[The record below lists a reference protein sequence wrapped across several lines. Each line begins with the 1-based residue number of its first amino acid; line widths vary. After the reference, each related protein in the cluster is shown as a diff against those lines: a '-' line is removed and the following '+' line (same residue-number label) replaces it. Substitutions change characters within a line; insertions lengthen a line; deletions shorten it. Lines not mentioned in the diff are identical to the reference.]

1 MMAGVRYQVLGP
13 LDASTDAASV
23 SLGGPK
29 QRLVL
34 AVLLV
39 EADRVVSDD
48 RLVDELWTDEPPG
61 GARHAIQTYVSELR
75 RVLTD
80 EIVREGRGYRIVLDP
95 EFVDAHRFE
104 TLVAAARQ
112 RIVDAPASAAT
123 ILREALGLW
132 HGEPYGGVAESPLLR
147 SEIQRL
153 TEVRMDAVEDRLA
166 ADLEA
171 GRHAEVVPELG
182 ALSREHPYRER
193 LHALHMLALYRS
205 DRQAD
210 ALRAYHRARRWLLEE
225 MGIDPS
231 PDLQKLE
238 RQILTQDPELEPP
251 VSAQLLDRHTDEPSS
266 IRGFELR
273 EKIDERGSRT
283 TYRAYQASV
292 GREVA
297 LAMLQG
303 SFVQRT
309 EFMTAFD
316 LRARRLS
323 EMDHP
328 NLVPLLDWWREP
340 DGAFVIT
347 PWIQGGS
354 VRDAAQ
360 RAPWSVGQVLRLME
374 QVGGALQSA
383 HRQGLVHGALDASS
397 VLLDTERNA
406 LLGGFPFNPDP
417 AARDGP
423 PEVRRGEPATE
434 RSDIWALGG
443 VAVEALAGAIPNHEA
458 PVTTLG
464 KRRTDLDPNL
474 VAVLAQAT
482 SPLPADRHE
491 RVADLVRDL
500 RRAAGAD
507 VVAMSDT
514 DLRADRIRNP
524 YKGLHAFSDAD
535 ASDFFGRSA
544 LIDRLVQAVLDRRFV
559 VLAGPSGSGKSS
571 VIRAGLLPALRAGQL
586 TDARSWVLSDMF
598 PGAYPF
604 EELAAAL
611 LRVGIEDPR
620 QAGGDHGYG
629 PSRLSASLERV
640 LPPDTE
646 LLLFVDQ
653 LEELWSLTEDDLT
666 RRQFIGSLIEAS
678 RDAGARLRVVAAM
691 RTDFLDRALESPALA
706 EVVRDGLV
714 LVTPPTADELAQAIA
729 RPARAVG
736 LEFETGLVDTITRDV
751 LDQPGALPL
760 LQHAL
765 TELAARRDGRR
776 LTAARYRDS
785 GGVAGALGQR
795 AEEVYRNLPPAAQG
809 TARQV
814 FLRLVTVDEERDD
827 TRRRVLRSELGS
839 LSADRRVVDDV
850 LRRFGAH
857 RLLSFDRDPVTRGPT
872 VEVAH
877 EALFREW
884 PTLRAWIEARRED
897 LLRHRRLRA
906 AVAEWEASGRSKD
919 YLYSGARLE
928 EAEQWRAG
936 TDLGLSTPE
945 RELLAESRKHQDV
958 VTAAQRRRRRS
969 ALIGTSAAAAVA
981 LGLVLLSFVQLGR
994 AESGE
999 REALAR
1005 ALAADSRAQ
1014 QDIDQDLALLL
1025 AMRAVDVSSD
1035 GNRDPVPETVAA
1047 LRSALVGHRTLASAD
1062 AGGFFIGFAT
1072 RDAVISAG
1080 PPRGQPV
1087 LWNSQTGETLRQ
1099 VEAQGQDPL
1108 GSAVS
1113 ADGRYAVETYRDAP
1127 AVIWELPTGRV
1138 VARAGDEDHFLVD
1151 PALSADGSLLAVGSV
1166 DREGD
1171 RLDALRL
1178 YHAPGGRLISS
1189 FETSGY
1195 GSLAFGPDGA
1205 LAVADEAP
1213 GQVLVH
1219 DTETWEVIARF
1230 GEPREGE
1237 PPWIQSITFS
1247 PDFERLAIYAYEP
1260 SRIEI
1265 YDVGSQELLRTINVG
1280 AQPNL
1285 ACFAH
1290 DGAWIVAAAAD
1301 ELVHVWDV
1309 ASGAQIMTLPGNDH
1323 LGGLACAPDGRRIA
1337 VSGPGGYGRIFD
1349 IGADA
1354 SRGVST
1360 FATDP
1365 PGDGEWLPDGS
1376 LLVGHDGG
1384 ILRRYTLDGTVLAER
1399 DGLAPGP
1406 AIAPAVAEDGTLVAA
1421 VLEGGGSAPDIGLLD
1436 AGSLATLRVIEQAG
1450 LPLAFSPDGARL
1462 LTRDSEG
1469 AAIYEVASG
1478 TRLASLRPPAGAAG
1492 IPPASGAFLPD
1503 GDHVVVP
1510 AGNRSEAWIYEIAS
1524 GRDVGSLCSTE
1535 AGNRVAV
1542 DPAGELLYIG
1552 DRAGGVETWRIDQI
1566 LGARSDAEPGC
1577 GRDGPN
1583 ASDQARVD
1591 RWEAPSPGGMRLS
1604 SDGRWLAGTGGFD
1617 GDFGV
1622 WDIASR
1628 RAVLHLQHDGIVYI
1642 YGFSPDN
1649 RRVAIG
1655 LFDPRGSLHA
1665 VRVYSLDPAEL
1676 MQIARDRVTRELTP
1690 EECAAFLRTRCQSR

>member
-1 MMAGVRYQVLGP
+1 MRYQILGP
-13 LDASTDAASV
+13 LDAFTDGAPV

-34 AVLLV
+34 AVLLI

-48 RLVDELWTDEPPG
+48 RLVDELWTDEPPD

-80 EIVREGRGYRIVLDP
+80 EIVREGRGYRIVLDR
-95 EFVDAHRFE
+95 ELVDAHRFE

-112 RIVDAPASAAT
+112 RTTDAPASAAT
-123 ILREALGLW
+123 ILREALSLW

-153 TEVRMDAVEDRLA
+153 SELRLDAVEDRLA
-166 ADLEA
+166 AELEA

-210 ALRAYHRARRWLLEE
+210 ALRAYHRARRWLAEE

-231 PDLQKLE
+231 PGLQALE
-238 RQILTQDPELEPP
+238 RQILTQNPALAPPVPAQVLEPHAEGSP
-251 VSAQLLDRHTDEPSS
+251 HSV
-266 IRGFELR
+266 RGFELR
-273 EKIDERGSRT
+273 DKIDERPPRT

-292 GREVA
+292 GREVS
-297 LAMLQG
+297 LTMLRG
-303 SFVQRT
+303 SFVQRP

-316 LRARRLS
+316 LRARRVS
-323 EMDHP
+323 ELDHP
-328 NLVPLLDWWREP
+328 NLVPLLDWWRDP

-347 PWIQGGS
+347 PWIRGGS

-360 RAPWSVGQVLRLME
+360 RAPWSVGQVLRLVE

-383 HRQGLVHGALDASS
+383 HRQGLVHGALDASC

-406 LLGGFPFNPDP
+406 LLGGFPFDPDP
-417 AARDGP
+417 TVRDGP
-423 PEVRRGEPATE
+423 PEGRRGESATE
-434 RSDIWALGG
+434 RSDIWGLGG
-443 VAVEALAGAIPNHEA
+443 IAVEALAGAIPNHEA
-458 PVTTLG
+458 PAMTLG
-464 KRRTDLDPNL
+464 KRRTDLDPDL

-482 SPLPADRHE
+482 SPMPADRQE

-507 VVAMSDT
+507 VVAMSDA
-514 DLRADRIRNP
+514 DFRADRIRNP
-524 YKGLHAFSDAD
+524 YKGLHAFSEAD

-544 LIDRLVQAVLDRRFV
+544 LIDRLMQAVLERRLV

-571 VIRAGLLPALRAGQL
+571 VIRAGLLPALRAGHL
-586 TDARSWVLSDMF
+586 ADARSWVLSDMF

-620 QAGGDHGYG
+620 GAGGDPGDG
-629 PSRLSASLERV
+629 PSWLATRLNRV
-640 LPPDTE
+640 LPKDSE

-653 LEELWSLTEDDLT
+653 FEELWSVTEDDAT
-666 RRQFIGSLIEAS
+666 RRQFIASLVEAS
-678 RDAGARLRVVAAM
+678 HDAGSRLRVVAAM
-691 RTDFLDRALESPALA
+691 RADFLDRALESPALG
-706 EVVRDGLV
+706 EVMRDGLV

-729 RPARAVG
+729 RPSRTVG
-736 LEFETGLVDTITRDV
+736 LEFESGLVDTITRDV

-765 TELAARRDGRR
+765 TELFARRDGRR

-795 AEEVYRNLPPAAQG
+795 AEEVYRNLPPGAQG

-814 FLRLVTVDEERDD
+814 FLRLVTVDEEHDD
-827 TRRRVLRSELGS
+827 TRRRILRSELGS
-839 LSADRRVVDDV
+839 LSADRRAVDEV
-850 LRRFGAH
+850 LRQFGAH

-884 PTLRAWIEARRED
+884 PTLRTWIETRRED
-897 LLRHRRLRA
+897 LIRHRRMRA
-906 AVAEWEASGRSKD
+906 EVTEWEASGRSTD
-919 YLYSGARLE
+919 YLFSGARLE
-928 EAEQWRAG
+928 EAEQWQAG
-936 TDLGLSTPE
+936 TDLGLSAQE
-945 RELLAESRKHQDV
+945 QELLAESRKHQDL
-958 VTAAQRRRRRS
+958 VTTAQRRRRRS
-969 ALIGTSAAAAVA
+969 VLIGTSAAAAVA
-981 LGLVLLSFVQLGR
+981 LGLALLAFLQLGR

-1025 AMRAVDVSSD
+1025 AMQAVDVSGD
-1035 GNRDPVPETVAA
+1035 GNGEPVPEAVAA
-1047 LRSALVGHRTLASAD
+1047 LRSALIAHRTLASAD

-1072 RDAVISAG
+1072 DDAVMSAG
-1080 PPRGQPV
+1080 RPRTQPV
-1087 LWNSQTGETLRQ
+1087 LWNAQTGETLGQ
-1099 VEAQGQDPL
+1099 LEAQGEEPI

-1127 AVIWELPTGRV
+1127 AVVWELPTGRV

-1171 RLDALRL
+1171 RLEELQL
-1178 YHAPGGRLISS
+1178 YHAPSGRLIRS
-1189 FETSGY
+1189 FEMSGY
-1195 GSLAFGPDGA
+1195 GSLAFGPGGA

-1213 GQVLVH
+1213 GQVLLH

-1237 PPWIQSITFS
+1237 PPWIQSVAFS
-1247 PDFERLAIYAYEP
+1247 ADFERLAIYAYEP
-1260 SRIEI
+1260 SRIEV
-1265 YDVGSQELLRTINVG
+1265 YDVGSEDLLRTINVG

-1285 ACFAH
+1285 ACFAN

-1301 ELVHVWDV
+1301 ELVRVWDV
-1309 ASGAQIMTLPGNDH
+1309 ASGEPVITLPGSDH

-1349 IGADA
+1349 LGVDA
-1354 SRGVST
+1354 GRGVST

-1365 PGDGEWLPDGS
+1365 PGDGQWLPDGS
-1376 LLVGHDGG
+1376 LLVAHDGG
-1384 ILRRYTLDGTVLAER
+1384 IVRRYTLDGTVLAER
-1399 DGLAPGP
+1399 DGLA
-1406 AIAPAVAEDGTLVAA
+1406 
-1421 VLEGGGSAPDIGLLD
+1421 IG
-1436 AGSLATLRVIEQAG
+1436 
-1450 LPLAFSPDGARL
+1450 
-1462 LTRDSEG
+1462 
-1469 AAIYEVASG
+1469 
-1478 TRLASLRPPAGAAG
+1478 
-1492 IPPASGAFLPD
+1492 
-1503 GDHVVVP
+1503 
-1510 AGNRSEAWIYEIAS
+1510 
-1524 GRDVGSLCSTE
+1524 
-1535 AGNRVAV
+1535 
-1542 DPAGELLYIG
+1542 
-1552 DRAGGVETWRIDQI
+1552 
-1566 LGARSDAEPGC
+1566 
-1577 GRDGPN
+1577 
-1583 ASDQARVD
+1583 
-1591 RWEAPSPGGMRLS
+1591 
-1604 SDGRWLAGTGGFD
+1604 
-1617 GDFGV
+1617 
-1622 WDIASR
+1622 
-1628 RAVLHLQHDGIVYI
+1628 
-1642 YGFSPDN
+1642 
-1649 RRVAIG
+1649 
-1655 LFDPRGSLHA
+1655 
-1665 VRVYSLDPAEL
+1665 
-1676 MQIARDRVTRELTP
+1676 
-1690 EECAAFLRTRCQSR
+1690 